1 VDYYEV
7 EEHGEDE
14 GGRVAVCDAFSGWR
28 SRGPGWAE
36 DAGFDG
42 GVDFRGMGF
51 CVGDEEL
58 GIELREDVSDTVGF
72 VGELDAEECF
82 EEGEKL
88 RCDIGLEGGHV
99 GKRQEEADGLCLSAL
114 YNVRESRNLP
124 CCSRQPYPSRLPPS
138 LARQQ

>member
-58 GIELREDVSDTVGF
+58 GIELDSSVSWTLKSVSKRERS
-72 VGELDAEECF
+72 
-82 EEGEKL
+82 
-88 RCDIGLEGGHV
+88 
-99 GKRQEEADGLCLSAL
+99 
-114 YNVRESRNLP
+114 
-124 CCSRQPYPSRLPPS
+124 
-138 LARQQ
+138 